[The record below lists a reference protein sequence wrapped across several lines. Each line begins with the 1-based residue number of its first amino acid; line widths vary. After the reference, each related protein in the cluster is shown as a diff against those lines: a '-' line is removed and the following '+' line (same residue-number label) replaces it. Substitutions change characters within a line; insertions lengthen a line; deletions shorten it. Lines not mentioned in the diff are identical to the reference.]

1 MQMVD
6 RLKNT
11 TQMQQQAYNTL
22 DAMVEESYKYYQS
35 SLEKKNETQRQLFP
49 LIPNQKA
56 GMERNASPASVV

>member
-35 SLEKKNETQRQLFP
+35 SLEKKNETQR
-49 LIPNQKA
+49 
-56 GMERNASPASVV
+56 